1 MSDHTVLPATRQ
13 SDIPA
18 YITAKL
24 VFDLAT
30 PEGCK
35 TELSSWLIT
44 YRDDTGLPPE
54 DGCPSKY

>member
-44 YRDDTGLPPE
+44 YRDDTGLPT
-54 DGCPSKY
+54 